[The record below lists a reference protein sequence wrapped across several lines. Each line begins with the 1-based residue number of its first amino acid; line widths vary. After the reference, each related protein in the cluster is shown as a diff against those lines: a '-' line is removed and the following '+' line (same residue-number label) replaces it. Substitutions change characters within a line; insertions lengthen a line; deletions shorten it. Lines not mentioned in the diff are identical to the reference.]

1 MGRKTIHKG
10 FGLPHNVLSSYQ
22 KFIVDHDESWLFT
35 LAYVGLAV
43 FLSLYISMFW
53 LVAIAAT
60 HGAIEWVSLR
70 LKGQS
75 HNLFG
80 KVVWHLRLDIVLIIF
95 ALWLSV
101 YIDAIFGLL
110 GLGAAARGG
119 AQAGS
124 RLLAW
129 QRTLRGTLLTLDDV
143 VQILRALLRNRNV
156 AGGNGSRPEEL
167 RKVES
172 NAETNSKWAKG
183 DVFLVVTGFVLAI
196 SIATAPVLT
205 EMDAGEVLSRV
216 ASDLQPWP

>member
-1 MGRKTIHKG
+1 MS
-10 FGLPHNVLSSYQ
+10 HNALRSYQ
-22 KFIVDHDESWLFT
+22 KIIVDHDESWLFT

-53 LVAIAAT
+53 LVAIAAA

-70 LKGQS
+70 LKGQNG
-75 HNLFG
+75 NLFS

-129 QRTLRGTLLTLDDV
+129 QRTLRGTLLTLDDL
-143 VQILRALLRNRNV
+143 VQILRALFRKRGV
-156 AGGNGSRPEEL
+156 AGCNETYPHERSKGET
-167 RKVES
+167 
-172 NAETNSKWAKG
+172 NAETTSKWKKG
-183 DVFLVVTGFVLAI
+183 DVFLVGAGFLLAI
-196 SIATAPVLT
+196 SIAAAPVLT
-205 EMDAGEVLSRV
+205 EMDASEVFNRV
-216 ASDLQPWP
+216 VSDLQPWP